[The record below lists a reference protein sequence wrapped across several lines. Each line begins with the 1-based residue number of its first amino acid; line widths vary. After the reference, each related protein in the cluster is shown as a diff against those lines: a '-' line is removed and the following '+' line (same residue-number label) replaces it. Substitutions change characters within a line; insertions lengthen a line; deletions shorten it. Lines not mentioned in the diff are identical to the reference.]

1 MARTRRSTIVSPV
14 GAGHLAEDLRET
26 APPPEQSSPQ
36 KKFIAANLS
45 VEHKGFVDYDD
56 PFGPK

>member
-14 GAGHLAEDLRET
+14 GAGHLAQDLRET
-26 APPPEQSSPQ
+26 EPPEQSSPQ

-45 VEHKGFVDYDD
+45 VEQKGFVDYDD